1 MHHSGAI
8 FQAVL
13 KSLAGQNSPD
23 NQEHRVHITL
33 SQGLS
38 AYLQQL
44 EQRTHTWFIDQDIN
58 ATEEIFIRY
67 YYEARRGS
75 LKPLYAQLMQHASE
89 HQLAVQT
96 AITDCL
102 TRVVSG
108 IVPASGR
115 AIRLILGMLTYWLS
129 QYHCG
134 QHRELPEA
142 REARDIIAGILHNQ
156 VISVG

>member
-1 MHHSGAI
+1 M
-8 FQAVL
+8 
-13 KSLAGQNSPD
+13 
-23 NQEHRVHITL
+23 HITL
-33 SQGLS
+33 PQGLS

-44 EQRTHTWFIDQDIN
+44 EQRTYAWFIAQDIN
-58 ATEEIFIRY
+58 GTEEVFIRY

-75 LKPLYAQLMQHASE
+75 LKPLYAELMRHAGE
-89 HQLAVQT
+89 QQIAVQP

-102 TRVVSG
+102 TRVVSD

-134 QHRELPEA
+134 QHRELPET

>member
-44 EQRTHTWFIDQDIN
+44 EQRTHTWFIAQDIN
-58 ATEEIFIRY
+58 ATEEIR
-67 YYEARRGS
+67 S
-75 LKPLYAQLMQHASE
+75 D
-89 HQLAVQT
+89 QLAVQT

>member
-1 MHHSGAI
+1 M
-8 FQAVL
+8 
-13 KSLAGQNSPD
+13 
-23 NQEHRVHITL
+23 HITL
-33 SQGLS
+33 TQGLS

-44 EQRTHTWFIDQDIN
+44 EQRTHAWFIAQDIN
-58 ATEEIFIRY
+58 GTEEVFIRY

-75 LKPLYAQLMQHASE
+75 LKPLYEELMRHASK
-89 HQLAVQT
+89 HQIAVQP

-134 QHRELPEA
+134 QHRELPEV

>member
-1 MHHSGAI
+1 MY
-8 FQAVL
+8 
-13 KSLAGQNSPD
+13 
-23 NQEHRVHITL
+23 ITL
-33 SQGLS
+33 PQGLS

-44 EQRTHTWFIDQDIN
+44 EQRTHAWFIAQDIN
-58 ATEEIFIRY
+58 GTEEVFIRY

-75 LKPLYAQLMQHASE
+75 LKPLYAELMRHACE
-89 HQLAVQT
+89 QQIAVQP

-115 AIRLILGMLTYWLS
+115 TVRLILGMLTYWLS